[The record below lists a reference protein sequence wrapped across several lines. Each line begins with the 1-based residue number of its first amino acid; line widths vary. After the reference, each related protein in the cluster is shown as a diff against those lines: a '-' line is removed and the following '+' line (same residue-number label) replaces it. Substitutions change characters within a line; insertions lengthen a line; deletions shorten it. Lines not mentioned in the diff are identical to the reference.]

1 MMKPEPERDAAPAA
15 PKVMFSMDGFKNST
29 NGMILLFLIP
39 VCVFTTFSLH
49 RTRRKQNVRHY
60 INFYSF

>member
-29 NGMILLFLIP
+29 NGMILLFFNTGMRFYNI
-39 VCVFTTFSLH
+39 FIT
-49 RTRRKQNVRHY
+49 QNQKKTECKALY
-60 INFYSF
+60 